1 MSSRIE
7 AQAPSF
13 AAARTARKI
22 NPLQVF
28 VLSDMSAISLSGILL
43 QGLRARIRAF
53 PRAGCRAARSPRLPR
68 LGHTLQGLETA
79 AVEA

>member
-43 QGLRARIRAF
+43 QGLHA
-53 PRAGCRAARSPRLPR
+53 L
-68 LGHTLQGLETA
+68 TA
-79 AVEA
+79 HPQASGELAVFFVSGVLLMGWFNA